1 MLFANFA
8 LNLTIIQ
15 GGGMSNSAVFFVIFL
30 KQATCNTYFKEVKIY
45 HLGEMDMKIVALF
58 PEAVE
63 GQDNQLLNTKKALGL
78 KTFLEERGQ
87 EFIILADNGEDLDKH
102 LPDMD
107 VIISAPFYP
116 AYMTRERIEKAPNLK
131 LAITAGVGSDHVDLA
146 AASEHNI
153 GVVEVTGSN
162 TVSVAEHAVMD
173 LLILLR
179 NYEEGHRQSVEG
191 EWNLSQVGNHAHELQ
206 HYDPINQQDH
216 KLSKF
221 VSFDELV
228 STSDA
233 ITIHAP
239 LTPETDNLFDKDVL
253 SRMKKHSYL
262 VNTARGKIV
271 NRDALVE
278 ALASEHLQGYA
289 GDVWYPQPAPA
300 DHPWRTMPRNAMTVH
315 YSGMTLEAQKRI
327 EDGVKDI
334 LERFF
339 NHEPFQDKDII
350 VASGRIASKSYTAK

>member
-1 MLFANFA
+1 
-8 LNLTIIQ
+8 
-15 GGGMSNSAVFFVIFL
+15 
-30 KQATCNTYFKEVKIY
+30 
-45 HLGEMDMKIVALF
+45 MKIVALF

-78 KTFLEERGQ
+78 KPFLEQLGHEL
-87 EFIILADNGEDLDKH
+87 IILTDNESDLDKH
-102 LPDMD
+102 LADMD
-107 VIISAPFYP
+107 IVISAPFYP

-131 LAITAGVGSDHVDLA
+131 LAITAGVGSDHVDLQ
-146 AASEHNI
+146 AASEHNV

-191 EWNLSQVGNHAHELQ
+191 EWNLSKVGNNAHELQHKTIGIFGFGRIGQLVAERLKPFNVTLQ
-206 HYDPINQQDH
+206 HYDPINQKDH
-216 KLSKF
+216 ELSKF
-221 VSFDELV
+221 VSFDELI

-239 LTPETDNLFDKDVL
+239 LTPETDNLFNKDVL
-253 SRMKKHSYL
+253 SRMKNRSYL

-271 NRDALVE
+271 NREALVE
-278 ALASEHLQGYA
+278 ALESNHLQGYA

-300 DHPWRTMPRNAMTVH
+300 DHPWRTMPRNGMTVH
-315 YSGMTLEAQKRI
+315 YSGMTLEAQQRI

-334 LERFF
+334 LSRFF
-339 NHEPFQDKDII
+339 NHEAFQEKDII
-350 VASGRIASKSYTAK
+350 VGSGRITSKSYTAK